1 MFIPDLYGSQELA
14 PHRAIYTRGD
24 AKQGLPKSFTDKNI
38 NQKEI
43 RRAQQSGDVNE
54 ILSALG
60 MTQVE
65 FQRAI
70 TTTNTAFPSRENL
83 EADAKVLIP
92 LDTPLRNK
100 IPRVVGSGLAAK
112 WKQLISLGGGY
123 AGATTTNANIAA
135 AATTLTVVSAA
146 GFTPGDTLLV
156 DTGAAQEIRI
166 IGSISGTTVTVTVA
180 FTNAHTQ
187 PVAVTK
193 YGVQPGSNQTGAL
206 QAFFAETGAPAEHTS
221 VYADQIQ
228 SYKLMGEIGRVSG
241 FAAAGGANFQ
251 NQLATEK
258 TNAILN
264 TMLNEEN
271 ALINGDATSPLAPWG
286 DGTNPLS
293 YNGLMNLIAT
303 ANGTPADQ
311 VQVNV
316 GPLTLAHI
324 DQQLGRLYRQGAQL
338 PWMLMNEQEIRS
350 LSHLA
355 EASGSIMRIVQDPS
369 GATLGVQIAFYSH
382 PITGEKVPIMPSRY
396 MQPGSIIFGCD
407 RLPKGDA
414 ALQVDVLPQVQLPIL
429 APSTNIQGYVAQE
442 IAPSA
447 SSPATYPFLV
457 SVYSTLKLKSALHFC
472 VSRNV
477 SAV

>member
-258 TNAILN
+258 QNAILN

-382 PITGEKVPIMPSRY
+382 PITGEKVPIMPSRF

-414 ALQVDVLPQVQLPIL
+414 ALQVDVLPQVQLPVL

-447 SSPATYPFLV
+447 SSPQVYPFIC
-457 SVYSTLKLKSALHFC
+457 SVFSVLKLKSALHMAI
-472 VSRNV
+472 SRNV